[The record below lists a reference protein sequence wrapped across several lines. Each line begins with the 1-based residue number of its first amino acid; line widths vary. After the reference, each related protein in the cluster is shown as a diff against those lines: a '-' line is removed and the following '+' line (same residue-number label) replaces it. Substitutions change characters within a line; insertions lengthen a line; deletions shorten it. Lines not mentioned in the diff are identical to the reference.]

1 MITYDILCIAMDL
14 VVCICICICLYLFAV
29 FLCCYRFSV
38 NKDLRI
44 YQICRHIFSC
54 TVCLHCVVIS
64 QCQQPPLQSPAMTK
78 LLPRSYENRLS
89 KFYYQTVICRH
100 LLIFHSILQQQLALI
115 TLIIDALFV
124 FILIRRPTLYSV
136 TFCSTEMKAFDW
148 LINWL
153 IDCVYIFVISLFCVV
168 LKLRMSSATSY
179 VRRILL
185 TILFSLQF

>member
-14 VVCICICICLYLFAV
+14 VVCIIYLYLFVCVV

-38 NKDLRI
+38 NKDLYI
-44 YQICRHIFSC
+44 YQVCRRIFSC

-100 LLIFHSILQQQLALI
+100 LLIFHSILLQQPALI

-136 TFCSTEMKAFDW
+136 TFCSTEIKAFDR
-148 LINWL
+148 LI
-153 IDCVYIFVISLFCVV
+153 Y
-168 LKLRMSSATSY
+168 
-179 VRRILL
+179 
-185 TILFSLQF
+185 